1 MNSRPAI
8 QIENCQFRYQ
18 PDSDKALLQIA
29 HWQVE
34 KGETIF
40 VFGPSGSGKS
50 TLLNLLGGILLPQQ
64 GSITLDDVDLNQ
76 LSHRQRDAYRARHIG
91 MVFQRFNLIPYLT
104 VLENIQ
110 LASHFFRQ
118 DKTALRQRIQ
128 HLMQELQLDVNTL
141 NQPASQLSV
150 GQQQRVAIVRAL
162 INQPE
167 LLIVD
172 EPTSALD
179 SDARDSF
186 ISLLLNQVAS
196 ANATLIFVSHDR
208 GLAPH
213 FSRQLDIQTFVES
226 GAKHIV

>member
-64 GSITLDDVDLNQ
+64 GLITLDDVDLNQ

-110 LASHFFRQ
+110 LASYFSRQ

-128 HLMQELQLDVNTL
+128 HLMQELQLEVNLL

-179 SDARDSF
+179 SDTRDSF

-213 FSRQLDIQTFVES
+213 FSRQLDIQTFVAS
-226 GAKHIV
+226 GAQHAV